1 MLAHAPTPVRDF
13 LHFKQRRFQW
23 PFDLSLFCLYL
34 YYFVWP
40 LWHLVSIIFFW
51 MSMSIQIYLGIKIKK
66 ETLRNID
73 TSIFNCG
80 CYLFWWKIYLVH
92 LSNFLATSLWTLL
105 CTCVVKLYSQSFA
118 LLLLYIL
125 LSTLV
130 NRRVTRLYTV

>member
-1 MLAHAPTPVRDF
+1 MLRLRSETSYILNKEDF
-13 LHFKQRRFQW
+13 NDPLIYPYFT
-23 PFDLSLFCLYL
+23 LEILFCMTTLAFGKYN
-34 YYFVWP
+34 
-40 LWHLVSIIFFW
+40 IFW